1 MSCTNV
7 STTIPPTKNHQ
18 LREFS
23 LREPISRC
31 FLHCVTNRRAYD
43 DSARKMEQH
52 RKLKKNRL
60 QPSFGQTTVKVKVV
74 LLHPGAQKVLWTNSM
89 FFLHRNPWILQAL
102 TKFVT
107 ESWSVSWKW
116 QIRMVRC
123 CCCCSIGT
131 NPLKITLTAG
141 MEGSREWIPVGDGGG
156 DDDYDGDGDDMMVM
170 LIMMVMVMI

>member
-89 FFLHRNPWILQAL
+89 FFNIATHEFCRHSLNLSLNH
-102 TKFVT
+102 
-107 ESWSVSWKW
+107 
-116 QIRMVRC
+116 
-123 CCCCSIGT
+123 
-131 NPLKITLTAG
+131 
-141 MEGSREWIPVGDGGG
+141 GSFLENGRFGWCVVVVVAVLAPIH
-156 DDDYDGDGDDMMVM
+156 
-170 LIMMVMVMI
+170 